1 MKLLRYLIDTI
12 LFVVLWCLMFLPVM
26 KYSIDTGGTSI
37 AAIGGIIAIFISYAL
52 VKKINKSKLWAN
64 LFDEKEE
71 NKSFEK
77 VDKKIYLKKD
87 IPSKGW
93 MRLHII
99 FSLILPIINLSDGST
114 DSVAYTISL
123 LLFIGYWLIVGLI
136 VWVIKG
142 FKEE

>member
-142 FKEE
+142 FREE